1 MPIESASLALV
12 LSRTPVLSR
21 LLSSWRRLRGRPGRI
36 VGRVE
41 SNADTPARTPA
52 GPVAP
57 TGAAKRRGSP
67 SATRSQAAPGVPL
80 APMDPDRLREARQS
94 MRRILDCHPAAPAI
108 WPSIALVDRSLSRHG
123 ASGIERLSP
132 QVLQDAARVLNRL
145 MDELCEHGIVVL
157 LERIDRVLRVVHG
170 CEIAAD
176 MPWQAVRPAEVQVLE
191 STITEFMAIERA
203 WDERQAAEQ
212 DGARPAL
219 AA

>member
-1 MPIESASLALV
+1 MPIESTILAPV
-12 LSRTPVLSR
+12 PSRTAVLSR
-21 LLSSWRRLRGRPGRI
+21 LPRSWRRLRDRLGRL
-36 VGRVE
+36 VGHVKTKAGVR
-41 SNADTPARTPA
+41 ARTTAAPA
-52 GPVAP
+52 ATTVAA
-57 TGAAKRRGSP
+57 TRRGYSP
-67 SATRSQAAPGVPL
+67 ATRSPAVPAEPL
-80 APMDPDRLREARQS
+80 APMDADRLREARRS
-94 MRRILDCHPAAPAI
+94 MRRILDCHAAAPAI

-123 ASGIERLSP
+123 ATGIERLSP

-170 CEIAAD
+170 SAIAVD

>member
-1 MPIESASLALV
+1 MPVESASLTPV
-12 LSRTPVLSR
+12 PSRIPVLSR
-21 LLSSWRRLRGRPGRI
+21 LLRSSRGLRERLGRI
-36 VGRVE
+36 VGRMK
-41 SNADTPARTPA
+41 SNAGVPERTTAGPQATAVPA
-52 GPVAP
+52 G
-57 TGAAKRRGSP
+57 RRGSSP
-67 SATRSQAAPGVPL
+67 AARSLAPAAEPL
-80 APMDPDRLREARQS
+80 APMDPDRLREARRS

-123 ASGIERLSP
+123 AGGVERLSP

-157 LERIDRVLRVVHG
+157 LERIDRALRVVHG
-170 CEIAAD
+170 CATATD
-176 MPWQAVRPAEVQVLE
+176 MPWQAVQPAEVQVLE

-212 DGARPAL
+212 GGARPAL